1 MGKIKVVRNIEN
13 VDLVGLL
20 DTLASTID
28 SQVDFG
34 TTVIEMIID
43 NPRDEFIDSTLIVLL
58 RDYLELLDGI
68 SVLVRQ
74 GCSEAAIPIIRA
86 TFEYYLSILYIL
98 QEESYK
104 RALSY
109 QVGTLKAKSRELN
122 KTNVKGGGRKFKR
135 TLEKNS
141 YKVTFKGTDNT
152 VKLTALRKL
161 LNSEP
166 FKEVNIEWDRVQRGM
181 TVPPNWYSLYNGPG
195 NIQKLADRL
204 GVVAEY
210 ELLYR
215 NWSSKIHGT
224 DSFRN
229 LSNRGLKQIRMPES
243 IQLVCTWAMTW
254 THKIT
259 IELITLYKPTERA
272 AYFIFYLGIRDI
284 YKNVTSRKPLILF
297 KE

>member
-1 MGKIKVVRNIEN
+1 VLH
-13 VDLVGLL
+13 LV
-20 DTLASTID
+20 
-28 SQVDFG
+28 
-34 TTVIEMIID
+34 
-43 NPRDEFIDSTLIVLL
+43 
-58 RDYLELLDGI
+58 
-68 SVLVRQ
+68 
-74 GCSEAAIPIIRA
+74 SEAAIPIIRA

-109 QVGTLKAKSRELN
+109 QVGTLKAKSRELK
-122 KTNVKGGGRKFKR
+122 KTNVKGGGKKFKR

-141 YKVTFKGTDNT
+141 YKVTFRGTDNT
-152 VKLTALRKL
+152 AELTALCNL
-161 LNSEP
+161 LNSKP
-166 FKEVNIEWDRVQRGM
+166 FKEVNIEWDRVQRGKV
-181 TVPPNWYSLYNGPG
+181 VPPNWYSLYNGPE

-204 GVVAEY
+204 GVIAEY

-259 IELITLYKPTERA
+259 IALLTLYKPTERA
-272 AYFIFYLGIRDI
+272 AYVIFYLGMRDI
-284 YKNVTSRKPLILF
+284 YKKVTSRKPLILF
-297 KE
+297 MEK